1 MADVAQTVPFVDLVG
16 EHRRLRA
23 TLEDAVRGVLA
34 SGRFVL
40 GPELAAFEEE
50 FAAYCGV
57 GHCVGVASGTDA
69 LIIALRACGVG
80 PGDEVITP
88 SFTFFAAPLAI
99 ASVGAIPVFV
109 DVEASTGLLD
119 ADQAA
124 EAITPRTRAIVP
136 VHLYGRC
143 VDLRPL
149 EALAAERDLWLIE
162 DAAQAHG
169 ARCSG
174 RQAGSVGHV
183 GCFSFYPS
191 KNLGAYGDGGAV
203 VTSDPRLAEQVRLL
217 RNYGQRSKYH
227 HESLGLNSRL
237 DELQAAILRRKLPY
251 LDGWNQARRK
261 VAALYTSLIDP
272 SLRPPDAGAGEEHV
286 FHLYVIR
293 TERRDG
299 VRRFLSEH
307 GVETSIHYPVP
318 AHLQPA
324 FSEVPAV
331 LGELPVTERLAREVL
346 SLPMFPTISRD
357 QVGFVVDRLGAG
369 LADAQA

>member
-1 MADVAQTVPFVDLVG
+1 MADVAQTVPFMDLAA
-16 EHRRLRA
+16 EQRQLREA
-23 TLEDAVRGVLA
+23 LDDAVRTVLD

-40 GPELAAFEEE
+40 GPELARFEDE
-50 FAAYCGV
+50 FASYCGV
-57 GHCVGVASGTDA
+57 AHCVGVASGTDA
-69 LIIALRACGVG
+69 LMIALRALRVA

-109 DVEASTGLLD
+109 DVEEDSGLLD
-119 ADQAA
+119 ADRVRD
-124 EAITPRTRAIVP
+124 AITPRTRAIIP

-143 VDLRPL
+143 ADLRPL
-149 EALAAERDLWLIE
+149 QALASERGLWLIE

-169 ARCSG
+169 AQSNG
-174 RQAGSVGHV
+174 RRAGSVGHV

-203 VTSDPRLAEQVRLL
+203 VTSDPRLAEQMRLL
-217 RNYGQRSKYH
+217 RNYGQRTKYH
-227 HESLGLNSRL
+227 HEILGLNSRL

-251 LDGWNQARRK
+251 LDEWNRARRT
-261 VAALYTSLIDP
+261 AAAMYSSLLDP
-272 SLRPPDAGAGEEHV
+272 SLTPAPADAEGEHV
-286 FHLYVIR
+286 FHLYVVR
-293 TERRDG
+293 APRRDAL
-299 VRRFLSEH
+299 RRFLSER

-318 AHLQPA
+318 VHRQPA

-331 LGELPVTERLAREVL
+331 IGELPVTERLAREVL

-357 QVGFVVDRLGAG
+357 QVGYVADCLGAG
-369 LADAQA
+369 LEDADA